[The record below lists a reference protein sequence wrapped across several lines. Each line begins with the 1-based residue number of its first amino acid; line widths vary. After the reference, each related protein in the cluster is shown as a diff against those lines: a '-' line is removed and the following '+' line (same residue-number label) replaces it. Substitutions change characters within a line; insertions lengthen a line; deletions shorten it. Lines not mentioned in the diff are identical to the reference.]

1 MKQFDLSGMRFGNL
15 KVIKL
20 GDYYL
25 DKSGDKRRKWICK
38 CDCGNT
44 KMALSNE
51 LKSGRIKS
59 CGCLKHKPY
68 HTTHGLS
75 ETRLYRIWGNMKS
88 RCNNPKV
95 DCYENYGGRG
105 ISICEEW
112 ANDFNKFYQW
122 AMNNGYSDNL
132 TLERINNDGNYM
144 PSNCKWTTS
153 KEQSRNKRVNVF
165 ITYNGRT
172 MTQKDWSYELGGSPS
187 LVSNRLRRGW
197 SKEKAVSTPIQKRGE
212 L

>member
-25 DKSGDKRRKWICK
+25 DESGHKRRKWICK

-44 KMALSNE
+44 KMALSHE
-51 LKSGRIKS
+51 LISGRIKS
-59 CGCLKHKPY
+59 CGCLKHKSY

-75 ETRLYRIWGNMKS
+75 KTRLYRIWSNIKS
-88 RCNNPKV
+88 RCNNPRV

-172 MTQKDWSYELGGSPS
+172 MTQKDWSCELGGSPS